1 MAQKG
6 GGKGSK
12 NRSSGQA
19 SGLELS
25 TWKKK
30 NENNKK

>member
-1 MAQKG
+1 MAQG
-6 GGKGSK
+6 GGEGSK